1 MKLTELLDRDE
12 LKQIVSGLSPLT
24 SSPLF
29 VADEE
34 GEVIAE
40 ARRAEFGCLLE
51 GGLGFDTASPTQP
64 KSVEDGSARCTV
76 EACPHFERQT
86 CAPIEVYE
94 GRLGLVVGCGEQAPR
109 TVAFLGDLISRRA
122 TDGFELDSL
131 SAEILD
137 KYEEINLLYEV
148 SGALGAVFDTERI
161 CKLVLEKAV
170 QVIGVRKASVML
182 LDETEGVLRIATGV
196 GIPEAASVAVRLGEG
211 ISGRVAQTGKPLL
224 LDDIDDLP
232 PDWRGKGRDYDT
244 KSFVSIPVVWATQET
259 EGRGRGYKATPF
271 ISVPL
276 VYSTQRAEEKV
287 LGVINMAD
295 KESGQTFTSEDLKLL
310 TAIGTQAAIAIYNSR
325 LVEEL
330 KEAERVKREMEIA
343 QRIQMSLL
351 PEKPPQV
358 EGLELAGRCV
368 PASAVG
374 GDYYDFFSADGQVSF
389 LVADVSGHSVGSALM
404 MAITRNV
411 LRSEIARGKSPAEV
425 LASTNVAMYEDLSQ
439 AELFIT
445 AFYTSYDKETRI
457 LTYAN
462 GGHNLPF
469 VWRACE
475 APENGYTFLDTDG
488 MLVGVLE
495 DVFYEERTMELR
507 PGDVLILYTDGVTE
521 ARNQGEEQF
530 GEERLYRV
538 VKEKGHLPAQE
549 LLDEIY
555 RRVREFSG
563 GLAQRDDITVIIMKV
578 L

>member
-29 VADEE
+29 VADEK
-34 GEVIAE
+34 GEIVAE
-40 ARRAEFGCLLE
+40 AGRAEFGCLLKGSFSVLTEE
-51 GGLGFDTASPTQP
+51 GIAQ
-64 KSVEDGSARCTV
+64 CTE
-76 EACPHFERQT
+76 EACSHFVGQT
-86 CAPIEVYE
+86 CIPIEVYGE
-94 GRLGLVVGCGEQAPR
+94 RLGFVVGCGEQASQA
-109 TVAFLGDLISRRA
+109 VALLGDLISRRA
-122 TDGFELDSL
+122 TDWFELDSL

-170 QVIGVRKASVML
+170 QVIGVQKASVML
-182 LDETEGVLRIATGV
+182 LDKEGQMLRIASGV
-196 GIPEAASVAVRLGEG
+196 GIPQAASVAVRLGEG

-232 PDWRGKGRDYDT
+232 PDWREEGGRDYDT
-244 KSFVSIPVVWATQET
+244 KSFVSIPVVWATQQV
-259 EGRGRGYKATPF
+259 EGEVRDHKTKSF
-271 ISVPL
+271 MSVPL

-295 KESGQTFTSEDLKLL
+295 KESGQTFTSGDLKLL

-351 PEKPPQV
+351 PEEPPKV

-374 GDYYDFFSADGQVSF
+374 GDYYDFFAANGQVSF

-404 MAITRNV
+404 MAITRSV

-425 LASTNVAMYEDLSQ
+425 LASTNAAMYEDLSQ

-445 AFYTSYDKETRI
+445 AFYASFDQETRI
-457 LTYAN
+457 LTYSN

-469 VWRACE
+469 VWRARE
-475 APENGYTFLDTDG
+475 APENGHTFLDTDG
-488 MLVGVLE
+488 MLIGVLD

-507 PGDVLILYTDGVTE
+507 PGDVLVLYTDGVTE
-521 ARNQGEEQF
+521 AKNEGGEQF

-538 VKEKGHLPAQE
+538 VEEKGHLPAQE

>member
-12 LKQIVSGLSPLT
+12 LERIVSGLSPLA

-29 VADEE
+29 VVDEK
-34 GEVIAE
+34 GEIVAE
-40 ARRAEFGCLLE
+40 AGRAEFDCLLK
-51 GGLGFDTASPTQP
+51 GGFSIVAG
-64 KSVEDGSARCTV
+64 GSFPQCDE
-76 EACPHFERQT
+76 EACPLFGEQA
-86 CAPIEVYE
+86 CAPIEVYGE
-94 GRLGLVVGCGEQAPR
+94 ILGFAVGCGEPAGR
-109 TVAFLGDLISRRA
+109 AVALLGDLISRRA

-137 KYEEINLLYEV
+137 KYEEINLLYEI
-148 SGALGAVFDTERI
+148 SGALGAVFDTELI
-161 CKLVLEKAV
+161 CQLVLEKAV
-170 QVIGVRKASVML
+170 QVIGARKASVML
-182 LDETEGVLRIATGV
+182 LDEAEGVLRIASGV
-196 GIPEAASVAVRLGEG
+196 GIPGAASAAVRLGEG

-224 LDDIDDLP
+224 LDDVDDLP

-244 KSFVSIPVVWATQET
+244 KSFVSIPVVWATQQA
-259 EGRGRGYKATPF
+259 EGEVMEHKATPF

-295 KESGQTFTSEDLKLL
+295 KKSGQTFTSGDLKLL
-310 TAIGTQAAIAIYNSR
+310 TAIGTQAAIAIYNSQ

-351 PEKPPQV
+351 PEAPPQV

-368 PASAVG
+368 SASAVG

-404 MAITRNV
+404 MAITRSV
-411 LRSEIARGKSPAEV
+411 LRAEIARGKSPAEV
-425 LASTNVAMYEDLSQ
+425 LASTNAVMYQDLSQ

-445 AFYTSYDKETRI
+445 AFYASFDQGTRT

-469 VWRACE
+469 VWRPCE

-488 MLVGVLE
+488 MLIGVLE
-495 DVFYEERTMELR
+495 DVFYEERTMELQ

-521 ARNQGEEQF
+521 AKNEGGEQF
-530 GEERLYRV
+530 GEERLYHV
-538 VKEKGHLPAQE
+538 VGEKGHLPAQE

-563 GLAQRDDITVIIMKV
+563 GLAQRDDITVVIMKV

>member
-12 LKQIVSGLSPLT
+12 LERIVGSLSPLA

-29 VADEE
+29 VVDEK
-34 GEVIAE
+34 GEIVAE
-40 ARRAEFGCLLE
+40 AGRAEFGCLLE
-51 GGLGFDTASPTQP
+51 GGF
-64 KSVEDGSARCTV
+64 SVQGGLAQCAV
-76 EACPHFERQT
+76 ETCPRFGGQVS
-86 CAPIEVYE
+86 APIQVYG
-94 GRLGLVVGCGEQAPR
+94 GRLGFVVGCGEQAGQ
-109 TVAFLGDLISRRA
+109 TVALLGDLISQRA

-148 SGALGAVFDTERI
+148 SGALGAIFDTKRI
-161 CKLVLEKAV
+161 CELVLEKAV

-182 LDETEGVLRIATGV
+182 LDQGKEVLRIASGV
-196 GIPEAASVAVRLGEG
+196 GIPQAASLTVRLGEG

-232 PDWRGKGRDYDT
+232 SDWRGKGRDYDT
-244 KSFVSIPVVWATQET
+244 KSFVSIPVVWSTQEAEGEVT
-259 EGRGRGYKATPF
+259 EHKTKAF

-295 KESGQTFTSEDLKLL
+295 KRSGQTFTSGDLKLL
-310 TAIGTQAAIAIYNSR
+310 TAIGTQAAIAIYNSQ

-330 KEAERVKREMEIA
+330 KEAERMKREMEIA

-374 GDYYDFFSADGQVSF
+374 GDYYDFFPGDGQVSF

-425 LASTNVAMYEDLSQ
+425 LASTNTAMYEDLSQ

-445 AFYTSYDKETRI
+445 AFYASFDQETQA
-457 LTYAN
+457 LTYSN

-475 APENGYTFLDTDG
+475 SKYTFLDTDG
-488 MLVGVLE
+488 MLIGVLN
-495 DVFYEERTMELR
+495 DVFYEERTMELQ
-507 PGDVLILYTDGVTE
+507 PGDVLVLYTDGVTE
-521 ARNQGEEQF
+521 AKNEGGEQF

-538 VKEKGHLPAQE
+538 VEEKGHLPTQE

-555 RRVREFSG
+555 RRVRQFSG
-563 GLAQRDDITVIIMKV
+563 GLAQRDDITVVIMKV

>member
-12 LKQIVSGLSPLT
+12 LERIVGGLSHLA

-34 GEVIAE
+34 GEIVAE
-40 ARRAEFGCLLE
+40 AGRAEFGCLLE
-51 GGLGFDTASPTQP
+51 GGF
-64 KSVEDGSARCTV
+64 SVEKGIARCRE
-76 EACPHFERQT
+76 EACPLFRGQT
-86 CAPIEVYE
+86 LAPIEVYG
-94 GRLGLVVGCGEQAPR
+94 GRLGFAVGCGEQADR
-109 TVAFLGDLISRRA
+109 AVALLGDLISWRA

-148 SGALGAVFDTERI
+148 SGALGAVFDTKRI
-161 CKLVLEKAV
+161 CELVLEKAV
-170 QVIGVRKASVML
+170 QVIGVQKASVML
-182 LDETEGVLRIATGV
+182 LDQGQEVLRIASGV
-196 GIPEAASVAVRLGEG
+196 GIPQAASLTVRLGEG

-224 LDDIDDLP
+224 LDDVDDLP

-244 KSFVSIPVVWATQET
+244 KSFVSIPVVWSAQQAE
-259 EGRGRGYKATPF
+259 EGEELERKATPF

-295 KESGQTFTSEDLKLL
+295 KISGQPFTSGDLKLL
-310 TAIGTQAAIAIYNSR
+310 TAIGSQAAIAIYNSR

-351 PEKPPQV
+351 PERPPQV

-374 GDYYDFFSADGQVSF
+374 GDYYDFFPGDGQVSF

-404 MAITRNV
+404 MAITRSV
-411 LRSEIARGKSPAEV
+411 LRAEIARGKSPAEV
-425 LASTNVAMYEDLSQ
+425 LANTNAAMYEDLSQ

-445 AFYTSYDKETRI
+445 AFYAGFDQGTQT

-475 APENGYTFLDTDG
+475 GEYTFLDTDG
-488 MLVGVLE
+488 MLIGVLD
-495 DVFYEERTMELR
+495 DVFYEERAMKLQ
-507 PGDVLILYTDGVTE
+507 PGDVLVLYTDGVTE
-521 ARNQGEEQF
+521 AKNEEGEQF
-530 GEERLYRV
+530 GEDRLYRV
-538 VKEKGHLPAQE
+538 VEEKGHLPAQE

-563 GLAQRDDITVIIMKV
+563 GLARRDDITVVIMKV